1 MKTKETKIQRAIVVG
16 SLISIAVL
24 VSILIYNYRNQVES
38 LYVKNIDLKTTLEKR
53 DSLVND
59 LANTFQEIEQ
69 NLTFVRNRRGNM
81 TISKNE
87 GFNDQRKA
95 MVADIKLMNEML
107 IESSKKIEELEKR
120 LKESGLE
127 IKSFRNKIAQ
137 LNKIIEE
144 QNTNIKQLSED
155 LEQRNLMITERD
167 TKITKLN
174 SEIISKNDTIQA
186 KSAIIEEKIYVIT
199 EKDNELNKAFFTSG
213 TANQLVK
220 NGVLIKEGGFLGIA
234 KNKVI
239 SENFS
244 ENSFTQLDI
253 RSISQLPINAKKA
266 KLISV
271 HPDNSYQMIEEND
284 KIAYLKIE
292 NPEEFWKL
300 TRFVIVE
307 TK

>member
-1 MKTKETKIQRAIVVG
+1 MYLCVIKRDLTDKKKAEMALKKSEEKLKELNATKDKFFSV
-16 SLISIAVL
+16 IAH
-24 VSILIYNYRNQVES
+24 
-38 LYVKNIDLKTTLEKR
+38 DLKSPFNAIMGFSDLMIKNFDQMDLETILKGLKIIDEASNHAHKLLDNLLLWAR
-53 DSLVND
+53 SQAKLNNYKSENVN
-59 LANTFQEIEQ
+59 
-69 NLTFVRNRRGNM
+69 V
-81 TISKNE
+81 
-87 GFNDQRKA
+87 
-95 MVADIKLMNEML
+95 
-107 IESSKKIEELEKR
+107 KKQ

-144 QNTNIKQLSED
+144 QKTNIKQLSED

-186 KSAIIEEKIYVIT
+186 KSAIIEEKTYVIT

-220 NGVLIKEGGFLGIA
+220 NGVLIKEGGFLGLA

-239 SENFS
+239 RDNIN

-253 RSISQLPINAKKA
+253 RNISQLPINAKKA